1 MRNKWSDDK
10 IAEEIIK
17 VKMAL
22 NIERMPTRTEIE
34 IVTNDSALTN
44 KISKT
49 GGTKY
54 WANKL
59 NLDLKDSET
68 KLGQEWEMYV
78 KSELDNLGYEVE
90 KMTTKHPYDLL
101 VNNNIKVDVKVSRY
115 YKGKGFKYH
124 TFNMEKKYHN
134 CDIFICIGLD
144 EEDHV
149 VKILVIPSKYLMNKK
164 QLSVGIESKYDKFND
179 RWDYI
184 DKYSN
189 FYSVTI

>member
-1 MRNKWSDDK
+1 
-10 IAEEIIK
+10 
-17 VKMAL
+17 MAL

-34 IVTNDSALTN
+34 TVTNDSALTN

-68 KLGQEWEMYV
+68 KLGQEWEMYA
-78 KSELDNLGYEVE
+78 KSELENLGYEVE

-149 VKILVIPSKYLMNKK
+149 VKTLVIPSKYLMNKK

-184 DKYSN
+184 EKYSN

>member
-1 MRNKWSDDK
+1 MRNKWSDNK

-34 IVTNDSALTN
+34 VVTNDSALTN

-78 KSELDNLGYEVE
+78 KSELENLGYEVE

-134 CDIFICIGLD
+134 CDVFICIGLD
-144 EEDHV
+144 EGDYV
-149 VKILVIPSKYLMNKK
+149 VKTLVIPSKYLMNKK

-184 DKYSN
+184 EKYSN
-189 FYSVTI
+189 FYSATI